1 MRLDQTTRAAGL
13 AAMYHGH
20 DAVQSF
26 VCVGSGVG
34 VSRSLG
40 LAVWVSVFTLPHLAT
55 LCGVCVGVG
64 SSLAARQHTTH
75 TKSTILR
82 PFKALQVP
90 RHIAIHLA
98 LLKCL
103 KRKENGQTRPF
114 QMQHKRHKNLPFSIN
129 SKGDTLFKC
138 IPFCSVAGVGLGVG
152 CKRLCDKRLNTAS
165 LKHRFCFFFSE
176 DFSKFRK

>member
-1 MRLDQTTRAAGL
+1 MRIDQTTRAAGL

-55 LCGVCVGVG
+55 LCGVGVGVG
-64 SSLAARQHTTH
+64 SGLGASLAARQHTTH

-90 RHIAIHLA
+90 RHIATHLA

-114 QMQHKRHKNLPFSIN
+114 QMQHKRQKNCL
-129 SKGDTLFKC
+129 
-138 IPFCSVAGVGLGVG
+138 
-152 CKRLCDKRLNTAS
+152 S
-165 LKHRFCFFFSE
+165 L
-176 DFSKFRK
+176 